1 MSKRNAKNKA
11 RQSLLDEI
19 NQIDKRLKKKKV
31 RDNEE
36 ETSKLVSKRNSIR
49 QKLKIKK

>member
-1 MSKRNAKNKA
+1 MSKRNAKNKTKL
-11 RQSLLDEI
+11 SWLDEI

-36 ETSKLVSKRNSIR
+36 ETSKLVSKRNTIR
-49 QKLKIKK
+49 QKLKTKK

>member
-11 RQSLLDEI
+11 RMTLLDEI

-31 RDNEE
+31 RENEE
-36 ETSKLVSKRNSIR
+36 ETSKLVSKRNTIR
-49 QKLKIKK
+49 QKLKTKK

>member
-49 QKLKIKK
+49 QKLKTKK